1 MWYLIS
7 TTTPCLLL
15 LDDHD
20 RCCRTTHLP
29 AGFPVSSLLPVLS
42 HLVHLLELHALPPD
56 DEHTGP
62 SSSSS
67 SSCPPLSSAQ
77 SVQLLTAVLS
87 VMENVN
93 KLVSGV
99 SIKMTAFMLVHVAIY
114 LG

>member
-1 MWYLIS
+1 M
-7 TTTPCLLL
+7 
-15 LDDHD
+15 
-20 RCCRTTHLP
+20 
-29 AGFPVSSLLPVLS
+29 SSLLPVLS
-42 HLVHLLELHALPPD
+42 LLVHLVELHALPPD

-67 SSCPPLSSAQ
+67 SSSSGSPLSSAQ

-99 SIKMTAFMLVHVAIY
+99 SIKMTVFVLVHVAIY
-114 LG
+114 LRLKTLYPTMPEFVLRWGKPAAGKC